1 MQIAIFGLGR
11 MGNQIARR
19 LQKNGFE
26 VLAWNRSQEPRDE
39 AAKSG
44 VKVFAGVDELIEQM
58 NTLSAPSDG
67 ASPPT
72 APSSGLS
79 ATFPQRG
86 KGIKNKSLGEKNK
99 VAFGAIPRVFWL
111 MLPHTIVDEFLKN
124 QLGEHLKPGDIV
136 IDGGNS
142 FYKDSIRR
150 AEGLRAKGV
159 VFYDCGTSGGVWGF
173 DNGFALMIGGPKE
186 QWKIVEPIFK
196 TLSSGQNY
204 GLLGKNGA
212 GHFVKMVH
220 NGMEYGMMEAIAE
233 GYGVLEASDFNL
245 DLGQVTKIYQE
256 GSVVRSWLIDLAA
269 NIFEHEDVAA
279 TSGVIAATGEGEW
292 TVNAGKELGVD
303 VRVIEDSLK
312 VRQESSDPKNQ
323 QKFSNKIVALLRKQF
338 GGHGVIKE

>member
-1 MQIAIFGLGR
+1 

-19 LQKNGFE
+19 LEKNGFE

-39 AAKSG
+39 VAKAG
-44 VKVFAGVDELIEQM
+44 VKTYAAVDELIG
-58 NTLSAPSDG
+58 NLSGSY
-67 ASPPT
+67 
-72 APSSGLS
+72 
-79 ATFPQRG
+79 
-86 KGIKNKSLGEKNK
+86 
-99 VAFGAIPRVFWL
+99 RVYWL
-111 MLPHTIVDEFLKN
+111 MLPHTIVDDFLQTQLGPFLKS
-124 QLGEHLKPGDIV
+124 GDIV

-150 AEGLRAKGV
+150 AEELRAKGV
-159 VFYDCGTSGGVWGF
+159 VFYDCGTSGGVWGY
-173 DNGFALMIGGPKE
+173 DNGFALMVGGPKE
-186 QWKIVEPIFK
+186 QWPTVEPIFK
-196 TLSSGQNY
+196 TLSSGENY
-204 GLLGKNGA
+204 GLVGKNGA

-233 GYGVLEASDFNL
+233 GYGVLHASDFNL

-256 GSVVRSWLIDLAA
+256 GSVVRSWLIDLAR
-269 NIFEHEDVAA
+269 NIFEHEDVEN
-279 TSGVIAATGEGEW
+279 TSGIIAATGEGEW

-338 GGHGVIKE
+338 GGHGLGKK